1 MKNFIILIISIILM
15 LVCIIHFDL
24 TASTRTGE
32 RLESFKSLDGSYLP
46 STLRTYLANNYVKF
60 ELWAIPNYVKE
71 FLSTNK
77 DYSSIYESKPKY
89 TILIYS
95 SKIDSSPNI
104 YYKTITEAIEPYAK
118 YYNLIFQYKTSDK
131 KVYSSP
137 YDNRAVKELM
147 EYCKS
152 FCLIDPN
159 LDTLFAFKNLKNTET
174 DAIIVLIQQYALFQK

>member
-1 MKNFIILIISIILM
+1 MKNFILLILSVILM
-15 LVCIIHFDL
+15 LVCIMHFDL
-24 TASTRTGE
+24 MATTRTGE

-46 STLRTYLANNYVKF
+46 PTLRTYLSNNHIRF
-60 ELWAIPNYVKE
+60 ELWTIPNYVKE
-71 FLSTNK
+71 FLATNK
-77 DYSSIYESKPKY
+77 DYSIVYDSKPKY

-95 SKIDSSPNI
+95 SKIESSSNI
-104 YYKTITEAIEPYAK
+104 YHKTITDAIEPYAK

-131 KVYSSP
+131 IVYNSP

-159 LDTLFAFKNLKNTET
+159 RDTLFVFKNLKNTES
-174 DAIIVLIQQYALFQK
+174 DAIIALIQQYALLQQ